1 MSGIVNANATFD
13 GSLEEPS
20 FSLDMNAT
28 GVRYDQETFGAVQL
42 RSSYVDRLLTVF
54 AQLESRSDSTAS
66 TPELLVNGTIP
77 YDLSLTGASDRK
89 LEGEMNLDVQSN
101 NFRLEFL
108 DPFVPEL
115 SNLSGNLICNMKLR
129 GTVESPA
136 YEGSVVLQNARF
148 LFNPLGIQYLVD
160 GKLVPNGRKI
170 AFEDVVVRNIAEDR
184 PDGKM
189 SLSGSFS
196 LEGLK
201 IKDFDLAAN
210 GQLLVMKESA
220 GRANQGLYGDLFAGT
235 GPLGIKWKG
244 SPSRSFVTGEVSL
257 RYANLTLPPT
267 KQTQDLPN
275 SRIEVKVIDD
285 LKSDSASAKTGEG
298 QSRPGV
304 KTAPVTLPPVRPLAA
319 VQDDP
324 APSQKSFLDNIVYNL
339 AIETQ
344 GVTQL
349 RLVFSNF
356 TNEQLLAELKGRT
369 AFTRDGDQM
378 HLTGELELGNRS
390 YYNNFK
396 KLDATGKIRF
406 TGDPLNP
413 ELDIVATYE
422 GVHRGIDS
430 TAGSRISGGSEKV
443 VVKVYITG
451 TREQPKVKMGLSE
464 YDQLGNLITQQRPD
478 VEGDAI
484 AFLVTGSFREE
495 LTQQDK
501 LSLAGSSVLGGVAS
515 SILSGP
521 LTDLLR
527 KEFGIVRS
535 VDVLYYGGG
544 SFQESADVR
553 LTGEVGDAVFRLGGR
568 VLSDL
573 NNTNISIQLPMSAL
587 VGSEKWRNLLLEAE
601 RTVQGVE
608 TVDQRRESR
617 GVRLLYRIIF

>member
-1 MSGIVNANATFD
+1 
-13 GSLEEPS
+13 
-20 FSLDMNAT
+20 
-28 GVRYDQETFGAVQL
+28 
-42 RSSYVDRLLTVF
+42 
-54 AQLESRSDSTAS
+54 
-66 TPELLVNGTIP
+66 
-77 YDLSLTGASDRK
+77 
-89 LEGEMNLDVQSN
+89 
-101 NFRLEFL
+101 
-108 DPFVPEL
+108 VP
-115 SNLSGNLICNMKLR
+115 
-129 GTVESPA
+129 
-136 YEGSVVLQNARF
+136 
-148 LFNPLGIQYLVD
+148 
-160 GKLVPNGRKI
+160 
-170 AFEDVVVRNIAEDR
+170 
-184 PDGKM
+184 
-189 SLSGSFS
+189 
-196 LEGLK
+196 
-201 IKDFDLAAN
+201 AA
-210 GQLLVMKESA
+210 L
-220 GRANQGLYGDLFAGT
+220 
-235 GPLGIKWKG
+235 
-244 SPSRSFVTGEVSL
+244 
-257 RYANLTLPPT
+257 
-267 KQTQDLPN
+267 
-275 SRIEVKVIDD
+275 
-285 LKSDSASAKTGEG
+285 
-298 QSRPGV
+298 
-304 KTAPVTLPPVRPLAA
+304 
-319 VQDDP
+319 
-324 APSQKSFLDNIVYNL
+324 QKSFLDNIVYNL

-349 RLVFSNF
+349 RFVFSNF

-396 KLDATGKIRF
+396 KLDATGKVRF

-422 GVHRGIDS
+422 GVHRGVDS
-430 TAGSRISGGSEKV
+430 TAGSHFAGGSEKV
-443 VVKVYITG
+443 VVKIFITG
-451 TREQPKVKMGLSE
+451 TRDQPKVKMGLSE
-464 YDQLGNLITQQRPD
+464 YDQLGNLVTQQRPD

-544 SFQESADVR
+544 SFQDTDLR

-573 NNTNISIQLPMSAL
+573 NNTNISIQVPMSAI

-608 TVDQRRESR
+608 TLDQRRESR